1 MAHYTLVAGYSS
13 LAELSVWA
21 VMQVILA
28 IRSCYSTNTMNFV
41 FSLISVLKTE
51 CRVYEK
57 VIMSFIMKCVLGH
70 NSDTS

>member
-1 MAHYTLVAGYSS
+1 
-13 LAELSVWA
+13 
-21 VMQVILA
+21 MQVILP